1 MRQMELPRKQMC
13 ACGEGCEDRAA
24 VKWLG
29 LLVVECVADADADSI
44 IDAIT
49 QAARMGRRSALM
61 DAEMAMHQVA
71 RTIGDLDIVRA
82 TT

>member
-1 MRQMELPRKQMC
+1 MREIELPRKQTC
-13 ACGEGCEDRAA
+13 ACGDGCEDRSA

-29 LLVVECVADADADSI
+29 LLVVECVADADADNI

-49 QAARMGRRSALM
+49 QAARMGRRSALL
-61 DAEMAMHQVA
+61 DAEMAMHQMA
-71 RTIGDLDIVRA
+71 RTIADLDIVRA